1 MGNKKLADFHF
12 KLIHKILPCQENLY
26 RWKMT
31 ESNKCRFGCQD
42 IENYNH
48 LFIACPK
55 LNHLIAF
62 TEKVMQHLGFTVK
75 LSIKTLIFGYKLTY
89 NAYHDVNKLLSY
101 IFYTIYKYWLKNDM
115 SINAKK
121 WVFNELKQWKSLYY
135 HTKEKFLF
143 LSQFID
149 KWIELSHIV
158 Y

>member
-1 MGNKKLADFHF
+1 M
-12 KLIHKILPCQENLY
+12 LINCYP
-26 RWKMT
+26 T
-31 ESNKCRFGCQD
+31 F
-42 IENYNH
+42 
-48 LFIACPK
+48 
-55 LNHLIAF
+55 
-62 TEKVMQHLGFTVK
+62 
-75 LSIKTLIFGYKLTY
+75 
-89 NAYHDVNKLLSY
+89 
-101 IFYTIYKYWLKNDM
+101 FYTIYKYWLKNDM